1 MKKILSPLFACILMG
16 TIACQN
22 SPKKET
28 HQTVEVKVE
37 KTEQGSSATITTKK
51 EVNGE
56 IIEEVQVIEGSHDE
70 VMSKIKELTPEDMEG
85 SKSIRKTV
93 KELRFKLNP
102 KSESTASGEIQFR
115 EEEGKVTLNASLTGL
130 TEGTHAIHIH
140 EKADC
145 SSEDGK
151 STGGHWNPTFEPH
164 GAWGATDGYHRG
176 DIGNFQADK
185 DGKGTVAF
193 ETDQWCLGCDDE
205 TKNILGKA
213 IIVHQGEDDLT
224 SQPSG
229 AAGARISC
237 AGIIE

>member
-1 MKKILSPLFACILMG
+1 MKKITFFLFAFVLIG
-16 TIACQN
+16 TISCQN
-22 SPKKET
+22 KVRKET

-37 KTEQGSSATITTKK
+37 KTDQGSSATITTKK

-56 IIEEVQVIEGSHDE
+56 IIEEVQKIEGPHDE
-70 VMSKIKELTPEDMEG
+70 VMAKIKELTPENEE
-85 SKSIRKTV
+85 SATSLHKTV

-102 KSESTASGEIQFR
+102 KSESTASGEVRFR
-115 EEEGKVTLNASLTGL
+115 EEEGKVTLNASISGL
-130 TEGTHAIHIH
+130 TEGIHAIHIH

-151 STGGHWNPTFEPH
+151 SAGGHWNPTFQPH
-164 GAWGATDGYHRG
+164 GAWGTSEGYHRG
-176 DIGNFQADK
+176 DIGNFQASK
-185 DGKGTVAF
+185 EGNGTVTF
-193 ETDQWCLGCDDE
+193 TTDLWCLGCDDE

-237 AGIIE
+237 SGIIK